1 MRERLVCGSGREAPG
16 SEQRVFTLDRAIA
29 GRQTAVGVENRTQVF
44 FDLGNYLVF
53 SMGDLQ

>member
-1 MRERLVCGSGREAPG
+1 MGVAERPQDLS
-16 SEQRVFTLDRAIA
+16 RVFTLDRAIA
-29 GRQTAVGVENRTQVF
+29 GRQTAVGVENRTQAF